1 LQISYFFQLLNYKI
15 EQLLLIIS
23 LRRKY
28 FAIFTYHKLLF
39 MLKLIPNFIT
49 LCNLLFGSIA
59 VIYAIQGDLPLA
71 AGFIILGIFFDFF
84 DGLAARAFKVESMV
98 GKELDSLADVV
109 TSGLAPG
116 IMMAQMLYLATLETT
131 PANLWEDQ
139 SFVLDSNVIF
149 PLIGLLIPL
158 ASAYRLAKFNVDER
172 QTTSFIGLPTPA
184 NALWIMSLPLILMYQ
199 PSELAFN
206 VLLNPW
212 VLVVLTLLSCY
223 LLNAELRL
231 FSLKFKARSFK
242 ANSERY
248 IFLILSLAM
257 LVGFWFAAIPF
268 VILLYLVISF
278 ISVKR
283 NKAS

>member
-1 LQISYFFQLLNYKI
+1 
-15 EQLLLIIS
+15 LLIIS
-23 LRRKY
+23 LTRKY
-28 FAIFTYHKLLF
+28 FPIFTFLKPLH

-49 LCNLLFGSIA
+49 LCNLLFGSVA
-59 VIYAIQGDLPLA
+59 VIYAIQGNLPLA

-84 DGLAARAFKVESMV
+84 DGLAARAFKVESKV

-116 IMMAQMLYLATLETT
+116 IFMAQLLYLSTLETI
-131 PANLWEDQ
+131 PENLWVEQ
-139 SFVLDSNVIF
+139 SFVLESNVIF
-149 PLIGLLIPL
+149 PLIGLFIPL

-172 QTTSFIGLPTPA
+172 QTSSFIGLPTPA
-184 NALWIMSLPLILMYQ
+184 NALWIISLPLILIYQ
-199 PSELAFN
+199 PSELASQI
-206 VLLNPW
+206 LLNPW
-212 VLVVLTLLSCY
+212 VLVALTLLSCY

-231 FSLKFKARSFK
+231 FSLKFKTRSFK

-248 IFLILSLAM
+248 VFLIMSVAM

-268 VILLYLVISF
+268 IILLYLLISF

-283 NKAS
+283 NRPI